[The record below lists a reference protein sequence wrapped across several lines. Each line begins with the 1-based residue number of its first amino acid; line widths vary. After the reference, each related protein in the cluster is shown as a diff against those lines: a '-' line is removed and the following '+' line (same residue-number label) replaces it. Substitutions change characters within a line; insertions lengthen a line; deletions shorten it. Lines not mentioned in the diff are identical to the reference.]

1 MIDAAKFRADTHRS
15 IRKAALTLCGMDPRH
30 QERGSSTM
38 PTPCARSWRRQF
50 DTLTAAQVDA
60 MVSNTIRDM
69 AKRTADLE
77 SRGVGLA

>member
-1 MIDAAKFRADTHRS
+1 VIDAAKFRADTHRS
-15 IRKAALTLCGMDPRH
+15 IRKAALMLCGTDPRH
-30 QERGSSTM
+30 QERWLLDHAG
-38 PTPCARSWRRQF
+38 ALRKSWRRQF

-77 SRGVGLA
+77 SHGVGTA